1 MAKWDAVKRYARH
14 KNPELFGKVTS
25 GMTREQRAP
34 LNKAMTAALAEA
46 EREYDRMPKSE
57 RDKWRKNTS

>member
-46 EREYDRMPKSE
+46 EREYDQMPKSE
-57 RDKWRKNTS
+57 RDYWRKQ